1 MPTLGVG
8 SFSEAHADLN
18 VESDL
23 LVLFDRTRKR
33 EREREREHTYK
44 KKERKKKKR
53 STGKRNEERTCT
65 PRLETAPPSPL
76 FSPKARST
84 LRSRTE
90 IHTSRTSR
98 ARPCVTEERE
108 RERENKICTSNAR
121 KKEKKNILHPH
132 SLLKGRALLRF
143 EFETKTK
150 RKQKKFSHASVI
162 ALAEALSPLFAKSSI
177 IFVYVL
183 CVFLFSLSFLFLFFL
198 CVFFARS
205 KKIFLSSL
213 LSFVV
218 FFCVGL
224 TEFLYEKI
232 FEIQNKRKK
241 GLPKLSKNKRTRSL

>member
-23 LVLFDRTRKR
+23 LVSFDRTRKR
-33 EREREREHTYK
+33 EREKENTRI

-76 FSPKARST
+76 FSPKAHST
-84 LRSRTE
+84 LSSRTE

-98 ARPCVTEERE
+98 ARPCVIEERE
-108 RERENKICTSNAR
+108 REKIKFAR
-121 KKEKKNILHPH
+121 VTLAKKKKNILHPH

-177 IFVYVL
+177 IFVYAL
-183 CVFLFSLSFLFLFFL
+183 CVFLFSLSFFFFLLFVRIFCSLQKNFSLLFSLLLFFWA
-198 CVFFARS
+198 CW
-205 KKIFLSSL
+205 
-213 LSFVV
+213 
-218 FFCVGL
+218 G
-224 TEFLYEKI
+224 
-232 FEIQNKRKK
+232 
-241 GLPKLSKNKRTRSL
+241 

>member
-23 LVLFDRTRKR
+23 LVSFDRTRKR
-33 EREREREHTYK
+33 EREKENTRI

-76 FSPKARST
+76 FSPKAHST
-84 LRSRTE
+84 LSSRTE

-98 ARPCVTEERE
+98 ARPCVIEERE
-108 RERENKICTSNAR
+108 REKIKFAR
-121 KKEKKNILHPH
+121 VTLAKKKKNILHPH

-177 IFVYVL
+177 IFVYAL
-183 CVFLFSLSFLFLFFL
+183 CVFLFSLSFFFFL
-198 CVFFARS
+198 LFVR
-205 KKIFLSSL
+205 IFCSLQKNFSLFSSL
-213 LSFVV
+213 FCC
-218 FFCVGL
+218 FFGHVGV
-224 TEFLYEKI
+224 EFLRNFRNPKT
-232 FEIQNKRKK
+232 RKK